1 MNTLDGML
9 PSTINP
15 DRLHKREAAAEPQP
29 VTDSFAAVLQQTQQS
44 AVKSTAAA
52 PIEEDPQATE
62 KAERNVVDEFMAWMQ
77 MTPAEKLR
85 DRILKELGLTEAD
98 LEAMDPEQRAQVEAL
113 IAQKIREEQ
122 ELQNS
127 QKAAKEDNKL
137 FGA

>member
-15 DRLHKREAAAEPQP
+15 DSLHKREATAEPQP

-44 AVKSTAAA
+44 AAQSAAAA
-52 PIEEDPQATE
+52 PVEEDPQATE

-98 LEAMDPEQRAQVEAL
+98 LEAMDPEQRTQVEAL

-122 ELQNS
+122 ELQNN

>member
-1 MNTLDGML
+1 MNSLDPIMQI
-9 PSTINP
+9 TINQQK
-15 DRLHKREAAAEPQP
+15 HNKRDTAVDAQP
-29 VTDSFAAVLQQTQQS
+29 SAGSFADVMQQTQQS
-44 AVKSTAAA
+44 AAQSAAAA
-52 PIEEDPQATE
+52 PVKEDHQATE

-98 LEAMDPEQRAQVEAL
+98 LEAMDPEQRGKIEAL

>member
-1 MNTLDGML
+1 MNSLDPIMQI
-9 PSTINP
+9 TINQQK
-15 DRLHKREAAAEPQP
+15 HNKRDTAVDAQPSAE
-29 VTDSFAAVLQQTQQS
+29 SFADVMQQTQQS
-44 AVKSTAAA
+44 AAKPASATQESPKTAQ
-52 PIEEDPQATE
+52 PE
-62 KAERNVVDEFMAWMQ
+62 KTERNVVNEFLEWMQ

-98 LEAMDPEQRAQVEAL
+98 LEAMDPEQRTQVEAL